1 MIILPSSKFGVQKEP
16 RFIQGQAEAHIQS
29 LKDVWKE
36 RKQQTLE
43 YMEYEP
49 HNIPLVYV
57 LEPKSKDA
65 KAQADLH
72 KTSKADLLKCFR
84 TVAEVPTSQT
94 SGAPIVDLS
103 VIMFVD
109 RSWGRA

>member
-1 MIILPSSKFGVQKEP
+1 
-16 RFIQGQAEAHIQS
+16 
-29 LKDVWKE
+29 
-36 RKQQTLE
+36 
-43 YMEYEP
+43 MEYEP
-49 HNIPLVYV
+49 HKIPLVYV